1 MRQVFQTIE
10 KNNYL
15 PVGTPGHSFNGW
27 FQTNMECTTSVT
39 GPVAGVLTAT
49 ANDLGQK
56 TPHLPQLV
64 SRDSNELSPSRDT
77 SVGIYR
83 LPRHTRSNG
92 QRYSSRDYILETIN
106 TRQYPLTLSQA
117 SLATKILFNTSG
129 GNPKAIG
136 VEYLVGKTLYQAD
149 ARYSANGPQGE
160 KRTATARRE
169 VILSGGT
176 FNSPQLLKLGGIGP
190 ADELRKF
197 NISVLVDSPGVGA
210 NMQANQEMPIVGTLR
225 ANSGGLGTGGCV
237 IFKQGC
243 EADMGAMKNAI
254 AWVRRIYARV
264 ATPVGPISPR
274 EPPCPSRQASGACS
288 DPGIDESWIEAQTFG
303 HHATST
309 CAIGADDD
317 RNAVLDSKFRVR
329 GVEGLCVVDASAF
342 SRIPGVFPSVATFMK
357 AKRLL
362 ILCFL
367 ITSSSSLSHNC
378 TVPYNHE
385 VRHDNA
391 KMTQHVILETHI
403 FASSPL
409 TPPWAR
415 HFHVRLATLGV
426 NKAKFLDVIRDQ
438 VARLGRGDPV
448 VEPLVTLYFTPR
460 TGGRVVSLPGCS
472 PGPVNTMAVPYQPG
486 PMMTIPPA
494 VLYSPVPEG
503 GWPLALTYH
512 NGVNYLTQYGPPTVP
527 AHTLFYD
534 FGSVG
539 YMAETVPNTEPPVVT
554 DVLRSMRLDT
564 IADADV
570 PGLLE
575 WVTGPHGLK
584 LIVLVD
590 LEAEFDPPEIVTPE
604 ENSGAQIPGDVAPFS
619 V

>member
-1 MRQVFQTIE
+1 MVMLQVVVLKSGQPVITTSGSGPRFDTIS
-10 KNNYL
+10 
-15 PVGTPGHSFNGW
+15 PVGRNLTWLRLKPHQRFYFLQPFVTKLSF
-27 FQTNMECTTSVT
+27 
-39 GPVAGVLTAT
+39 A
-49 ANDLGQK
+49 
-56 TPHLPQLV
+56 
-64 SRDSNELSPSRDT
+64 
-77 SVGIYR
+77 
-83 LPRHTRSNG
+83 
-92 QRYSSRDYILETIN
+92 
-106 TRQYPLTLSQA
+106 
-117 SLATKILFNTSG
+117 
-129 GNPKAIG
+129 
-136 VEYLVGKTLYQAD
+136 
-149 ARYSANGPQGE
+149 
-160 KRTATARRE
+160 
-169 VILSGGT
+169 
-176 FNSPQLLKLGGIGP
+176 
-190 ADELRKF
+190 
-197 NISVLVDSPGVGA
+197 
-210 NMQANQEMPIVGTLR
+210 
-225 ANSGGLGTGGCV
+225 
-237 IFKQGC
+237 
-243 EADMGAMKNAI
+243 
-254 AWVRRIYARV
+254 
-264 ATPVGPISPR
+264 
-274 EPPCPSRQASGACS
+274 
-288 DPGIDESWIEAQTFG
+288 
-303 HHATST
+303 
-309 CAIGADDD
+309 
-317 RNAVLDSKFRVR
+317 
-329 GVEGLCVVDASAF
+329 
-342 SRIPGVFPSVATFMK
+342 
-357 AKRLL
+357 
-362 ILCFL
+362 
-367 ITSSSSLSHNC
+367 SSSSLSHNC
-378 TVPYNHE
+378 TVPHNHE